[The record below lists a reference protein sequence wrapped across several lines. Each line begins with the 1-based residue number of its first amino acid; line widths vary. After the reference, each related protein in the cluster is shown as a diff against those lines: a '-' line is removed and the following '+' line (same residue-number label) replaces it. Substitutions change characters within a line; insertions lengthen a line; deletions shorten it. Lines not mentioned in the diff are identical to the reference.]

1 LKFYKIG
8 EFSDLVGVSQNTLR
22 SWEDK
27 GYLKPHHRSPTGYR
41 FYSEEQADEVLNG
54 NIKSKDSNKVTID
67 DSA

>member
-1 LKFYKIG
+1 MKFYKIG